1 MNTGYSIL
9 DNLRE
14 QKSKLKGAHRRLMD
28 LGNTL
33 GLSSTTIRLIER
45 RVREDKYI
53 LFGGMLITLIVITLV
68 IVYLT

>member
-33 GLSSTTIRLIER
+33 GLSNTTIRLIER

-53 LFGGMLITLIVITLV
+53 LFGGMIITLIVITLV